1 MTNFIKT
8 NWDAFSH
15 GQILSKLW
23 LCETLEQFLP
33 NSCSI
38 AILGS
43 WYNILGFMLKVRGN
57 QQTITAY
64 DLDPA
69 ATNIADKITNCWS
82 MSGPI
87 INKTADVNTID
98 LSVYQVIIN
107 TSCEHMS
114 DQWFMSVTPGTLVCL
129 QSSNLDI
136 ATDPWLISN
145 PSTTIESFVK
155 KFPMAK
161 SVYQDKLSI
170 DYATWGYER
179 YMKIGYK

>member
-1 MTNFIKT
+1 MTNFIRT
-8 NWDAFSH
+8 DWDSFSH

-33 NSCSI
+33 TDGSI

-43 WYNILGFMLKVRGN
+43 WYNILGFMLRVRGN

-64 DLDPA
+64 DLDPT
-69 ATNIADKITNCWS
+69 ATEIADKITNCWS

-87 INKTADVNTID
+87 INKTADVNNVD
-98 LSVYQVIIN
+98 LGTYQIIIN

-114 DQWFMSVTPGTLVCL
+114 SNWFTSIKPGTLVCL

-136 ATDPWLISN
+136 VNDPWFISN
-145 PSTTIESFVK
+145 PSTTWESFDK
-155 KFPMAK
+155 KFPMAQT
-161 SVYQDKLSI
+161 VYQDKLPI